1 MMQTDPMSESVSESG
16 QDTVVHQATHL
27 REAASSAC
35 THEVIVIGAG
45 PAGMAAA
52 TTAARL
58 GLRTALL
65 DEQPHAGG
73 QIWRDVG
80 RADARMATLL
90 GPDYLQGQAA
100 VEALQASAVDVMH
113 ETLVWDVNRDLTVTG
128 LRHGRAFQLRA
139 PQLIAATGALERPT
153 PIPGWTLPGVMNAGA
168 AQIALKHARSIPQ
181 GPVVLAGAGPLLLL
195 VACQL
200 AEAGADVQAVIETS
214 TPAHRLAALKHLPG
228 VLSNGT
234 ARAALLKGL
243 GFSERLRRMGVR
255 RFSACRG
262 LIVLGDDRAHG
273 LRFHS
278 QGRTHEI
285 AADTVLLHHGVV
297 PNTQLSRLM
306 RIAHTWH
313 PAQHAWHVVTDAY
326 GQTSLPGL
334 RMAGDGIA
342 IAGALAAQAGGTL
355 AALGA
360 AHALGR
366 LDAHALTREAAPFAR
381 TLEREQRIR
390 PFLDALYQPA
400 AEVLMPADD
409 TIVCRCEEVTAGRV
423 REMARLGCQGPNQTK
438 FFSRCGMGPCQGR
451 LCGIPVTQLLADEL
465 GRSPA
470 EVGAY
475 RIRAPLKPVPLS
487 AIASMHAHAVA
498 RRTVD

>member
-1 MMQTDPMSESVSESG
+1 MTPPQRTPQQHNAGHATDDPPHA
-16 QDTVVHQATHL
+16 DTPAH
-27 REAASSAC
+27 
-35 THEVIVIGAG
+35 THELIVIGAG

-65 DEQPHAGG
+65 DEQPRAGG
-73 QIWRDVG
+73 QIWRDVQQTDP
-80 RADARMATLL
+80 RVSTLL
-90 GPDYLQGQAA
+90 GPDYTQGRQA
-100 VEALQASAVDVMH
+100 VEALHASTVNVMH
-113 ETLVWDVNRDLTVTG
+113 ETLVWDLDRTLTVTA
-128 LRHGRAFQLRA
+128 LRAGRAFQLRA
-139 PQLIAATGALERPT
+139 PQLIAATGALERPS

-168 AQIALKHARSIPQ
+168 AQIAMKHAGLIPG

-200 AEAGADVQAVIETS
+200 VAAGAQVRAVVETA
-214 TPAHRLAALKHLPG
+214 PRANRMAALKHLP
-228 VLSNGT
+228 
-234 ARAALLKGL
+234 AALGASPALAKGL
-243 GFSERLRRMGVR
+243 GFLQQLQRAGVPR
-255 RFSACRG
+255 HTASTG
-262 LIVLGDDRAHG
+262 LIVLGTDRAQG
-273 LRFHS
+273 LRFTS
-278 QGRTHEI
+278 KGRTQEI
-285 AADTVLLHHGVV
+285 AAETVLLHHGVV

-306 RIAHTWH
+306 RVEHRWDAH
-313 PAQHAWHVVTDAY
+313 QHAWHVVIDAY

-334 RMAGDGIA
+334 RMAGDGTR
-342 IAGALAAQAGGTL
+342 IAGALAAQAHGAL

-366 LDAHALTREAAPFAR
+366 IDAHTLQREAAPHAR
-381 TLEREQRIR
+381 TLAREQRIR
-390 PFLDALYQPA
+390 PFLDALYQPPA
-400 AEVLMPADD
+400 DILLPADD

-465 GRSPA
+465 RRSPG

-487 AIASMHAHAVA
+487 AIASMHAQEH
-498 RRTVD
+498 TPSTGH